1 MTCRDNNSLVKDLE
15 SNILGTIMT
24 MATST
29 DPGTDQ
35 ITGLVDPEPGLL
47 VGRECIVLTPGTTKI
62 MTPEKLPVRMI
73 MTKGTMTLAM
83 GDTIEG
89 AARRP
94 CFMGGPL

>member
-1 MTCRDNNSLVKDLE
+1 
-15 SNILGTIMT
+15 MT
-24 MATST
+24 MTTRT
-29 DPGTDQ
+29 DPGTGQETDPVDQ
-35 ITGLVDPEPGLL
+35 EPELL
-47 VGRECIVLTPGTTKI
+47 VGRGCTTLTPDTTKI
-62 MTPEKLPVRMI
+62 MTQEILPGRMTK